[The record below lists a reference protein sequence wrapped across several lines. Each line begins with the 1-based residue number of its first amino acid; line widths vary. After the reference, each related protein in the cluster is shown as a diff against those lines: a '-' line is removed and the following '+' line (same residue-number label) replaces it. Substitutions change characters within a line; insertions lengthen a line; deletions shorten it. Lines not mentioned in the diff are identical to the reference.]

1 MLPFHLTV
9 KKVTV
14 LAGGHAAKQSALSL
28 EKVGL
33 DHEKSLTGTVERKKE
48 RALLPEEGTEI

>member
-1 MLPFHLTV
+1 MNEKQFSLLQNKTIMIIKMLPFHLTV

-28 EKVGL
+28 E
-33 DHEKSLTGTVERKKE
+33 
-48 RALLPEEGTEI
+48 